1 MLDYGNKHRLTQYT
15 FSSSNKLLDFL
26 TRCTDNAQESSIKN
40 QLVSNIIQ
48 KIMPIPY
55 EVGIIYQA
63 MDFLALYEAGYQQAK
78 KFLIRF
84 EIPDFLLEPKYRDY
98 TLEALRECE
107 ELVKIF
113 GDCILITENNYL
125 TTDLIVTI
133 YEDS

>member
-1 MLDYGNKHRLTQYT
+1 MASAFGN
-15 FSSSNKLLDFL
+15 
-26 TRCTDNAQESSIKN
+26 IM
-40 QLVSNIIQ
+40 VGIIQ
-48 KIMPIPY
+48 ENRKIPY

-63 MDFLALYEAGYQQAK
+63 MDFLALYEAGYHKAQK
-78 KFLIRF
+78 LLIRF